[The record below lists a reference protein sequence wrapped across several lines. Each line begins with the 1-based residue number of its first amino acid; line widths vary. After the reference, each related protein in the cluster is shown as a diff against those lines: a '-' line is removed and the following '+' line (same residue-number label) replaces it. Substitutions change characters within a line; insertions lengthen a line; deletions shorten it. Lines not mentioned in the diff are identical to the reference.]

1 MAAKYGY
8 TCLEGGAKEQG
19 VQGQSQPHRATWDP
33 VSKEKKE
40 ERKKEGRL
48 KKGLKAKEIMTLP
61 S

>member
-33 VSKEKKE
+33 VSKRKERGKE
-40 ERKKEGRL
+40 ERRETKEGIE
-48 KKGLKAKEIMTLP
+48 G
-61 S
+61 